1 MNIPLSEHFNNKK
14 LMQFVLPSIIMMMFT
29 SIYSVVDGFFISNC
43 VGANALA
50 SVNLIMPVL
59 MMVGA
64 IGFILTPKIAV
75 KLGAEGEILDGCI
88 FTSCYL
94 GDSIGVAPIIR
105 LQLWSR

>member
-75 KLGAEGEILDGCI
+75 N
-88 FTSCYL
+88 
-94 GDSIGVAPIIR
+94 
-105 LQLWSR
+105 

>member
-29 SIYSVVDGFFISNC
+29 SIYSVVDGFFILNC
-43 VGANALA
+43 
-50 SVNLIMPVL
+50 
-59 MMVGA
+59 VGA

-88 FTSCYL
+88 IYGRILLVTMTVFMLQNCFQSFFV
-94 GDSIGVAPIIR
+94 VAEKAK
-105 LQLWSR
+105 